1 MFSFLGGALLQIIVV
16 IVPSWAEVF
25 KLTNLTTKQWLCT
38 IVISLMPI
46 ILIEMQKVF
55 NTFMFGKVV
64 QPRIRITNIRKK
76 KKIWVIITQI
86 FFLYFLKIF

>member
-1 MFSFLGGALLQIIVV
+1 MQIIVV

-46 ILIEMQKVF
+46 VLMEVQKLC
-55 NTFMFGKVV
+55 NGFMFGKVV
-64 QPRIRITNIRKK
+64 QPRISNNEHQKK
-76 KKIWVIITQI
+76 R
-86 FFLYFLKIF
+86 FGLS